1 MDANMIITFFK
12 MYGWQLTVLATS
24 GIAVLGFLKATGLFS
39 KLNEKVKKYVYYAVS
54 CAISIVA
61 CTAYIFIVD
70 QFTWMN
76 WGVLVVGI
84 IAYTGAIYTLYE
96 NTGAR
101 LFLKKFIFTPLKNT
115 LKKLVEK
122 IIKGSL
128 TQDDVKELA
137 VGLGAEVLQGLTI
150 EARKQELEKQKVE
163 AEQATTVEVNGN
175 TVAQNTVKVIN
186 AKPSVKKVTDIK

>member
-24 GIAVLGFLKATGLFS
+24 GIAVLGFLKATGLFN

-137 VGLGAEVLQGLTI
+137 VGLGAGVLQELTV
-150 EARKQELEKQKVE
+150 EARKQELEKQKAE
-163 AEQATTVEVNGN
+163 AEQTTTVEVNGN

-186 AKPSVKKVTDIK
+186 AKPSVKKVTEIK